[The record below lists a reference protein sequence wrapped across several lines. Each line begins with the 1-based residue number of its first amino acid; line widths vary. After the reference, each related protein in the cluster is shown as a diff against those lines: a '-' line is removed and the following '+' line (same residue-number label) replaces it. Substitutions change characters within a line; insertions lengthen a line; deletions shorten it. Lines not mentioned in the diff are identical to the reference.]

1 MSRTIEEIRG
11 EISAAKDSVWV
22 ITDTIQKLTDG
33 AEATAN
39 LKGDI
44 QRNVDHLKIVV
55 AKEDVTGS
63 GEDISE
69 LNSGITTGEA
79 KLAENIWPA
88 E

>member
-11 EISAAKDSVWV
+11 DINAAKDSVWV

-33 AEATAN
+33 AEATNN

-44 QRNVDHLKIVV
+44 QRNVNHLKLVV
-55 AKEDVTGS
+55 AKEDVTSS

-69 LNSGITTGEA
+69 LNSSISAGEA